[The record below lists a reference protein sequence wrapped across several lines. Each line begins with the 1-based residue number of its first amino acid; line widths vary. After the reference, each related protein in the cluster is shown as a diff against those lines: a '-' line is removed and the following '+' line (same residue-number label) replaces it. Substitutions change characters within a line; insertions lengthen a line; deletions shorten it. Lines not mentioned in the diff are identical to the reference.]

1 MTTRTRPPDHYAT
14 LGVPPD
20 ATTAQIKKAY
30 RKLARQHHPDTNP
43 GDPGAATRFK
53 TITEAYE
60 VLTDPAR
67 RRPTTRPG
75 PRSPPPR
82 SPPRTRWPGHQ
93 RRRATSWKTS
103 GR

>member
-20 ATTAQIKKAY
+20 ATIAQIKKVY

-67 RRPTTRPG
+67 RKAYDATRP
-75 PRSPPPR
+75 R
-82 SPPRTRWPGHQ
+82 
-93 RRRATSWKTS
+93 
-103 GR
+103 

>member
-43 GDPGAATRFK
+43 GDPSAANGSRPSPKPTR
-53 TITEAYE
+53 
-60 VLTDPAR
+60 
-67 RRPTTRPG
+67 
-75 PRSPPPR
+75 S
-82 SPPRTRWPGHQ
+82 
-93 RRRATSWKTS
+93 
-103 GR
+103 

>member
-43 GDPGAATRFK
+43 GDP
-53 TITEAYE
+53 E
-60 VLTDPAR
+60 R
-67 RRPTTRPG
+67 RDTVQDHH
-75 PRSPPPR
+75 RSL
-82 SPPRTRWPGHQ
+82 
-93 RRRATSWKTS
+93 
-103 GR
+103 